1 MMKKFGL
8 TLIPIGVA
16 GVIWGLYQY
25 WSISKIGEEA
35 QPQKAD
41 VILILGAAVWENG
54 PSPAL
59 MARINHAA
67 DLFRKGYA
75 KHLILSGG
83 LGTYPPTE
91 AEMMKRKLLEL
102 KIDANALFLEDR
114 STSTEENIY
123 FSKQIMERNGWKSA
137 IIVTDTFHMKRAL
150 LLARDA
156 GIEAFGSSA
165 KNSVLYKNKS
175 LRFKYTMR
183 EVMALTQY
191 YFLRLFK

>member
-67 DLFRKGYA
+67 ELFRKGYA
-75 KHLILSGG
+75 KYLILSGG

-102 KIDANALFLEDR
+102 KIDESALFLEDR

-156 GIEAFGSSA
+156 GIEAFGSGV
-165 KNSVLYKNKS
+165 KNSVLYKDKS
-175 LRFKYTMR
+175 LRFKYTLR

-191 YFLRLFK
+191 YFLRLFN